1 MRTTLDI
8 DDDVLA
14 AGRELARSRQTTIG
28 AVVSELARTG
38 LRRTMPT
45 AVNRNGI
52 RTLPRRGLAMPI
64 TMELVNRLRDELP

>member
-14 AGRELARSRQTTIG
+14 VGRELARYRRTTIG

-38 LRRTMPT
+38 LRRTEPDK
-45 AVNRNGI
+45 VNCNGI
-52 RTLPRRGLAMPI
+52 RTLPRRGLKTPI